1 MSVCDRGHGWCLL
14 DGFWTGWRRHL
25 GALPATIGTDARLPL
40 HARLRD
46 QLAARLAAGEWPP
59 DTALPAESKLAVEY
73 GVSLQTM
80 RRAISHLEQEG
91 LVHRQHG
98 RGTFSCPARGTGS
111 LLRFFRVTDA
121 QAGNQAILPESRILS
136 SARAPL
142 PAEAARRLRRR
153 AGEDALCLS
162 RLRSW
167 NGAAILYETIHLPL
181 PEAGPLLALEP
192 GEYGALLY
200 PLLQERCGLLVA
212 RAEDEIT
219 VTQAD
224 AHAAAML
231 QIGLSEPVIVAER
244 TAYDAGGRP
253 VEARLALGRADRF
266 RYHATAT

>member
-1 MSVCDRGHGWCLL
+1 MDASP
-14 DGFWTGWRRHL
+14 
-25 GALPATIGTDARLPL
+25 GALEADTRLPL

-59 DTALPAESKLAVEY
+59 GTALPAESKLAVEY

-91 LVHRQHG
+91 LVDRQHG
-98 RGTFSCPARGTGS
+98 RGTFSRPAKGTDS

-121 QAGNQAILPESRILS
+121 QSGKEAILPESRILS
-136 SARAPL
+136 STRVPL
-142 PAEAARRLRRR
+142 PAEAARRLRRQP
-153 AGEDALCLS
+153 GEEALCLS

-181 PEAGPLLALEP
+181 PEATPLLDLQLDD
-192 GEYGALLY
+192 YGALLY
-200 PLLQERCGLLVA
+200 PLLQERCGLLVT

-219 VTQAD
+219 VIKAD
-224 AHAAAML
+224 AHAASML
-231 QIGLSEPVIVAER
+231 QIRQDEPVIVAER
-244 TAYDAGGRP
+244 IAYDAGGRA

>member
-1 MSVCDRGHGWCLL
+1 
-14 DGFWTGWRRHL
+14 
-25 GALPATIGTDARLPL
+25 L

-59 DTALPAESKLAVEY
+59 GTALPAESKLAAEY

-91 LVHRQHG
+91 LVDRQHG
-98 RGTFSCPARGTGS
+98 RGTFSRPAKGADS

-121 QAGNQAILPESRILS
+121 QAGNEAILPESRILS
-136 SARAPL
+136 STRVPL
-142 PAEAARRLRRR
+142 PADAARRLRRQP
-153 AGEDALCLS
+153 GEEALCLS

-181 PEAGPLLALEP
+181 PEAAPLLDLQPED
-192 GEYGALLY
+192 YGALLY
-200 PLLQERCGLLVA
+200 PLLKERCGLLVA

-219 VTQAD
+219 VTKAD
-224 AHAAAML
+224 AHAASML
-231 QIGLSEPVIVAER
+231 QIRQGEPVIVAER
-244 TAYDAGGRP
+244 IAYDAGGRA

>member
-1 MSVCDRGHGWCLL
+1 VD
-14 DGFWTGWRRHL
+14 
-25 GALPATIGTDARLPL
+25 ALPGAAGADARLPL

-46 QLAARLAAGEWPP
+46 LLAARLAAGEWPP
-59 DTALPAESKLAVEY
+59 GTALPAESRLAVEY

-91 LVHRQHG
+91 LVDRQHG
-98 RGTFSCPARGTGS
+98 RGTFSRPARGTDS

-121 QAGNQAILPESRILS
+121 QAGNEAILPESRILS
-136 SARAPL
+136 SNRAPL
-142 PAEAARRLRRR
+142 PAGAARRLRRN
-153 AGEDALCLS
+153 AGEEALCLS

-181 PEAGPLLALEP
+181 PEATPLLGLEL
-192 GEYGALLY
+192 EEHGALLY

-212 RAEDEIT
+212 RADDAIT

-224 AHAAAML
+224 AHTAAML
-231 QIGLSEPVIVAER
+231 QIRPGEPVIVAER

-253 VEARLALGRADRF
+253 IEARLALGRADRF